1 MPSGWDDAP
10 ETEGEVVSGEPGM
23 PGITACHILIVD
35 DTEFNRTLIGAL
47 LGEAGFND
55 LAFAKD
61 GFDALEQIARR
72 TPDLVILDIM
82 MPGMDGFEV
91 CRRLRADHAY
101 ADLPVLVQTALS
113 STDDRNRAFAV
124 GTTDLIAK
132 PIDRMELLAR
142 VRIHL
147 VNRVLIRDL
156 RHYRM
161 RVEAE
166 LAIAASMYD
175 HLLPSAPALER
186 LRRHSGL
193 RVCCHARLA
202 ADMGG
207 SLWGAL
213 ALEGG
218 RLGVYL
224 VETPGRGVPA
234 ALAAFRMH
242 TLIHEL
248 AGMAD
253 RPGAFLAELNRR
265 AADLLD
271 ADGGTG
277 LLYGVV
283 DPVGRS
289 FSYVS
294 AAGTSPLV
302 VTAGGGLV
310 LFGDGGGAP
319 VGRDGGGARPDHR
332 LPFPEGATLAL
343 PSGTLARTVT
353 PEHLG
358 TLARRSMLHEVPFA
372 AVVQGLDQALDD
384 APDDDHALVWIA
396 RDRP

>member
-1 MPSGWDDAP
+1 MPAGWDGTREEVP
-10 ETEGEVVSGEPGM
+10 EATSAGPDV
-23 PGITACHILIVD
+23 PGITACHILVVD

-55 LAFAKD
+55 LAFARD

-113 STDDRNRAFAV
+113 STEDRNKAFAV

-147 VNRVLIRDL
+147 ENRVLIRDL

-166 LAIAASMYD
+166 FAIAASMYD
-175 HLLPSAPALER
+175 HLLPSAAALER

-202 ADMGG
+202 ADLGG

-213 ALEGG
+213 PLDGG

-248 AGMAD
+248 AGMAGT
-253 RPGAFLAELNRR
+253 PATFLAELNRR
-265 AADLLD
+265 AADLPD
-271 ADGGTG
+271 ADGVTG

-283 DPVGRS
+283 DPAARS

-302 VTAGGGLV
+302 VTAGGGLL

-319 VGRDGGGARPDHR
+319 VGRGDGGARPDHR
-332 LPFPEGATLAL
+332 LPFPEGATLVL
-343 PSGTLARTVT
+343 PSEALTRTVA

-358 TLARRSMLHEVPFA
+358 TLVRRSMLHETPFA
-372 AVVQGLDQALDD
+372 AVVHGLDQTLRDV
-384 APDDDHALVWIA
+384 PDDDHSLVWIGQ
-396 RDRP
+396 DPT